1 MKGGIIS
8 RSLVCRKYG
17 AELDG
22 CSQYAP
28 FCRLSRHGRTPL
40 LKGSPLHTR
49 TKRWKKKSTSMSA
62 DNVLRLYSQ
71 VPEVHGKATLNS
83 NNDEYRSI
91 SAIAEKIVLNGEVTE
106 PL

>member
-1 MKGGIIS
+1 
-8 RSLVCRKYG
+8 
-17 AELDG
+17 
-22 CSQYAP
+22 
-28 FCRLSRHGRTPL
+28 
-40 LKGSPLHTR
+40 
-49 TKRWKKKSTSMSA
+49 MSA